1 MDGIPG
7 ELIFVLI
14 FIAFSVLE
22 GIGRKRNAQRK
33 RGQVQK
39 PSPGSAQ
46 GGRREGIP
54 PAKEPKASGSSEDLI
69 PQDIW
74 EEILGLARGTSSRTP
89 TSKAEGREDTD
100 MGGRPL
106 PPSEAETLEEI
117 PPFEARTLEPVEP
130 RPEVDRGLPDPA
142 GTPAGSGER
151 GERRP
156 SRQMARKK
164 PALAATEIGTGP
176 GMKAPPRRKARGNRI
191 RQGLFGDGSPEDLR
205 KAVILREVLGKPVG
219 MRD

>member
-1 MDGIPG
+1 MNGIPG

-14 FIAFSVLE
+14 VIAFSVLE

-33 RGQVQK
+33 GGPAPK
-39 PSPGSAQ
+39 PGPGSAQ

-54 PAKEPKASGSSEDLI
+54 PAREPKTSGSSEDLI

-74 EEILGLARGTSSRTP
+74 EEILGLARGTSGPTQ
-89 TSKAEGREDTD
+89 TSKPERREDTD
-100 MGGRPL
+100 MGGRAL
-106 PPSEAETLEEI
+106 PSSDAETIEEI
-117 PPFEARTLEPVEP
+117 PAFEARSLEPLEP

-142 GTPAGSGER
+142 GTLAGSGGRRER
-151 GERRP
+151 ATALKSG
-156 SRQMARKK
+156 RKK

-176 GMKAPPRRKARGNRI
+176 GVKAPPRRKARGNRI